1 MEIKMI
7 VLNFSH
13 PLTEDQ
19 KREVAGLVEYPE
31 GSPAAMTDQE
41 VEREIVIP
49 SQMDNGQPFIPQL
62 YRKFSE
68 IPLTEWEW
76 EHADIV
82 VVPPAYAP
90 ACAVVIA
97 MLHEKMGDFPKVI
110 RIRPVAGAI
119 PPRFEVAEVMRVGD
133 IYFPA

>member
-1 MEIKMI
+1 MI

-19 KREVAGLVEYPE
+19 KREVTGLVEYPE
-31 GSPAAMTDQE
+31 GSPAAMYPIFE
-41 VEREIVIP
+41 VEREIIVP
-49 SQMDNGQPFIPQL
+49 SQMDNGQPFIAQL

-68 IPLTEWEW
+68 IPLTDHEWKN
-76 EHADIV
+76 ADIV

-90 ACAVVIA
+90 ACAIVMV
-97 MLHEKMGDFPKVI
+97 MLYEKIGDFPKVI
-110 RIRPVAGAI
+110 RIRPVQGAT

>member
-1 MEIKMI
+1 MI
-7 VLNFSH
+7 ILNFSH
-13 PLTEDQ
+13 PLTPEQ
-19 KREVAGLVEYPE
+19 KIELTGLVEYPE
-31 GSPAAMTDQE
+31 GSPASMTAQE
-41 VEREIVIP
+41 IDREIVIP
-49 SQMDNGQPFIPQL
+49 SQIDNGQPLIPQL

-76 EHADIV
+76 KNADVV

-90 ACAVVIA
+90 PCFTVAA
-97 MLHEKMGDFPKVI
+97 MLYEKMGNFPKVI

-133 IYFPA
+133 IYFPD

>member
-1 MEIKMI
+1 MI

-13 PLTEDQ
+13 PLTPEQ
-19 KREVAGLVEYPE
+19 KIELTGLIEYPE
-31 GSPAAMTDQE
+31 GSPAALTVQE
-41 VEREIVIP
+41 VEREIVVP

-68 IPLTEWEW
+68 IPLTKWEW
-76 EHADIV
+76 ENADIV
-82 VVPPAYAP
+82 VNPPSYAP
-90 ACAVVIA
+90 ACAAVMV
-97 MLHEKMGDFPKVI
+97 MLYEKTGNFPKTI
-110 RIRPVAGAI
+110 RIRPVQGAT